1 MNRAEEIV
9 AKLQEYSDAYYQ
21 GHELIS
27 DADFDALEDEL
38 RSIDPENSWFKK
50 NRESVYGAKYP
61 HPYEFVGSIDKIHS
75 LAESKIHDFVLEVS
89 AKLDGTSMVAYF
101 EEGKLVRA
109 LTRGDGYYGM
119 DVTPHYLAITKKY
132 PVRIPAW
139 FTGAIR
145 GEVVFANSNWER
157 FKKKYPDAKAPRNSG
172 TGLVNA
178 KEVNEEDEALL
189 DYVIYDVLAVNRD
202 TLTRRELLGSFGIPT
217 APSWLVG
224 SADLTE
230 DYLVTVYQQWS
241 EYFPID
247 GLVLR
252 GICQI
257 YEKDGMYHYT
267 KHQEAF
273 KFQAEIKATT
283 VKDIE
288 WQVGR
293 TGKLTPVL
301 KVEPVFLSGA
311 EVTSI
316 TAHNAALVLEKQ
328 LGRGAHITAYR
339 SGEVI
344 PRLHEVLVS
353 SDDVH
358 LPTHCPYCGQPL
370 EWSETHKDLYCRND
384 NCEGLLKFRCFNFLE
399 IMCSDVKGIG
409 EAFEEQLWE
418 AVTDFARV
426 ESIANFWGAL
436 MELRPEQYSSFTPS
450 AKKLVEEI
458 QSVLCSTEID
468 VTKLFLSLG
477 IKLLGTEAAKQ
488 LGSNPVAITLFTDA
502 DSPDFLQTAISTL
515 LPTQVALGKNIMA
528 NRELLSDIDF
538 ILVQYDKVLHFATK
552 QEVRLYAV
560 TGSLSVPRKQFQQQ
574 LAAKGWQMTETMSKA
589 EVLIT
594 DDPSSSSS
602 KNKQADKLG
611 VKKMTEADFR
621 STYKI

>member
-38 RSIDPENSWFKK
+38 RSIDTENSWFKK

-75 LAESKIHDFVLEVS
+75 LAESKLHDFAIEVS

-101 EEGKLVRA
+101 ENGKLVRA

-132 PVRIPAW
+132 PVHVPAW

-145 GEVVFANSNWER
+145 GEVVFTNANWER

-217 APSWLVG
+217 APSWM
-224 SADLTE
+224 AAFDTLTE
-230 DYLVTVYQQWS
+230 DNLVTLYNDYSQ
-241 EYFPID
+241 YFPID

-273 KFQAEIKATT
+273 KFQAEIKTCT
-283 VKDIE
+283 PKGIT
-288 WQVGR
+288 WQMGR

-301 KVEPVFLSGA
+301 NIEPLVLSGA
-311 EVTSI
+311 VISNVTLYNI
-316 TAHNAALVLEKQ
+316 DFVERYILPAEEIAVT
-328 LGRGAHITAYR
+328 R
-339 SGEVI
+339 SNEVI
-344 PRLHEVLVS
+344 PKVAFVIINGEKVIP
-353 SDDVH
+353 DV
-358 LPTHCPYCGQPL
+358 
-370 EWSETHKDLYCRND
+370 R
-384 NCEGLLKFRCFNFLE
+384 
-399 IMCSDVKGIG
+399 
-409 EAFEEQLWE
+409 
-418 AVTDFARV
+418 
-426 ESIANFWGAL
+426 
-436 MELRPEQYSSFTPS
+436 
-450 AKKLVEEI
+450 
-458 QSVLCSTEID
+458 
-468 VTKLFLSLG
+468 
-477 IKLLGTEAAKQ
+477 
-488 LGSNPVAITLFTDA
+488 
-502 DSPDFLQTAISTL
+502 
-515 LPTQVALGKNIMA
+515 
-528 NRELLSDIDF
+528 
-538 ILVQYDKVLHFATK
+538 
-552 QEVRLYAV
+552 
-560 TGSLSVPRKQFQQQ
+560 
-574 LAAKGWQMTETMSKA
+574 
-589 EVLIT
+589 
-594 DDPSSSSS
+594 
-602 KNKQADKLG
+602 
-611 VKKMTEADFR
+611 
-621 STYKI
+621 